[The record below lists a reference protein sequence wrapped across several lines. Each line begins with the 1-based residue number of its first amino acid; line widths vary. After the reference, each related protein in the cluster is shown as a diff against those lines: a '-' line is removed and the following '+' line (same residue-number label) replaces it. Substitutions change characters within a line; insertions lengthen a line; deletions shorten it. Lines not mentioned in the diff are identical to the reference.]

1 MKKNPSFGGN
11 AIYAKLEN
19 SKRES
24 YISGYVDRNGV
35 TRIHKVAKVV
45 FEDKIITHKEGS
57 KNVTCKV
64 SCYIHFDIPTEWKA
78 LLTLD
83 NYTRFTAIGVAKCA
97 DDDTFDLGKGKLIA
111 QAKAENNAYKI
122 AKRMINTLRQQLQA
136 FNYSLAYPTALLDT
150 YTEHNEKFIEKV
162 VDDEIKPKY

>member
-35 TRIHKVAKVV
+35 TRNHKVAKVV

-97 DDDTFDLGKGKLIA
+97 DDDTFDFGKGKLIA

-150 YTEHNEKFIEKV
+150 YTEHNEKFIKKV
-162 VDDEIKPKY
+162 VDGEIKPKY